1 MNCCRIVIVPFR
13 NVTIRCS
20 RAPMTISK
28 SIFGAA
34 ACAWGAFLVLHF
46 LDLEGTCALQDHAQM
61 IADIMAVA
69 CIFVLLGKLVRMH
82 KSRATH

>member
-1 MNCCRIVIVPFR
+1 MNYCRIVIMLFR
-13 NVTIRCS
+13 NVTIRYK
-20 RAPMTISK
+20 RPPMTISK

-34 ACAWGAFLVLHF
+34 ACAWGAFFVLRF
-46 LDLEGTCALQDHAQM
+46 LDLQGTCALQDHAQM

-69 CIFVLLGKLVRMH
+69 CIFVLLGKLVRMY